1 LQPQNGTHESG
12 VLDSLD
18 EGEGEEA
25 EPYDGQEE
33 EQQRMASAKQEAD
46 LRHAKANADVRLGAS
61 SVRPHALVASTFRPH
76 TNTVA
81 PATVATVATVA
92 TEVHVDFGDM
102 KGGAGRAGVS
112 GCGAYDIISG
122 DPNAPSQESM
132 CSESEYEARKTNGEG
147 AFSEME
153 RDPMTKEVKW
163 PQLVVCRYQFHRGGA
178 GASHMGANMRTLAA
192 MQATITHLE
201 TVWMTEEMISRSP
214 GGYAGVYKVLHDAL
228 KAISADMAFLR
239 RHYAVSLVVA
249 NVFERIIRI
258 ALDAHYRV
266 AEDLAVDNARPAQW
280 AEDWVQTHG
289 IPNQMRK
296 MEGIGMSRS
305 AQGGTAMGSHEDY
318 IYKNL
323 NTLVKDV
330 YPELKGTGT
339 HIANEPEFVAYFIL
353 KLSMRGGHQKDEQD
367 LIHLLSSEVRRA
379 PEVQSAMYLREAIEM
394 DNYVAFFR
402 GIHRTLGATGF
413 RYKHFGYL
421 LCALA
426 HEHFPHMRRTAL
438 DIVTTSRKKND
449 LLPPLESVYHLLG
462 CDDAA
467 HCAEYLISKG
477 LQVTGTECLL
487 VKTGET
493 TNNLEL
499 CDVRKVKIISA
510 KMPRVPGHVCGGVVS
525 VPREEQLAE
534 NDVQQAAKDAVRML
548 TYADVCDV

>member
-1 LQPQNGTHESG
+1 MG
-12 VLDSLD
+12 
-18 EGEGEEA
+18 
-25 EPYDGQEE
+25 
-33 EQQRMASAKQEAD
+33 
-46 LRHAKANADVRLGAS
+46 
-61 SVRPHALVASTFRPH
+61 
-76 TNTVA
+76 NTVA

-92 TEVHVDFGDM
+92 TEAHAEV
-102 KGGAGRAGVS
+102 GVG

-122 DPNAPSQESM
+122 HPNAPSSESM

-153 RDPMTKEVKW
+153 REEMTKEVKW
-163 PQLVVCRYQFHRGGA
+163 PELVVCRYQFHRGGA
-178 GASHMGANMRTLAA
+178 GASHDGANMRTLAA
-192 MQATITHLE
+192 MQATITHLQ
-201 TVWMTEEMISRSP
+201 TVWMTEKMISRSP

-228 KAISADMAFLR
+228 KAISSDMAFLR
-239 RHYAVSLVVA
+239 QHYAVSLVVA

-266 AEDLAVDNARPAQW
+266 AEDLAVDNARPAPW

-289 IPNQMRK
+289 TPNQMQK

-323 NTLVKDV
+323 NTLVKGV
-330 YPELKGTGT
+330 YSELKGTGT
-339 HIANEPEFVAYFIL
+339 HIANEPEFVAYLIL

-367 LIHLLSSEVRRA
+367 LIHLLSSEVRRS
-379 PEVQSAMYLREAIEM
+379 PEVQSAIYLREAIEM
-394 DNYVAFFR
+394 GNYVAFFR
-402 GIHRTLGATGF
+402 GIDRTLGATGF

-438 DIVTTSRKKND
+438 DIVTTTRKKND

-477 LQVTGTECLL
+477 LQVTGAKCRF
-487 VKTGET
+487 VKTGQT
-493 TNNLEL
+493 PSPNNLEL

-510 KMPRVPGHVCGGVVS
+510 KMPLVPGDVCGDAVS
-525 VPREEQLAE
+525 LPAQQLRPSQSEEQLLARRREEQLLALRRDE
-534 NDVQQAAKDAVRML
+534 QAAAKKDVRML
-548 TYADVCDV
+548 TYADVC